1 MDRNFS
7 KMKIKNYIQFIK
19 ESSGYQYGCVM
30 VEIPV
35 SNWNEITSSIDE
47 EDIYEEEGDSTY
59 GIQQNPHL
67 TLLYGLHDTVTPDM
81 IKSVFD
87 NFTDNINIV
96 VDGIDIFENE
106 KFDVVKF
113 NVKPD
118 GALQYLHNELSKF
131 PNSDQYP
138 DYKPHI
144 TICYVKKGT
153 GKKYIK
159 PDYKYEVKNVDKITY
174 SIPSGEKIKFNYK
187 KSKLES
193 YSFFIE
199 NLNQNKYSIF
209 DFYDYLR
216 NNKWSNTDISTLE
229 RWTDHFVGDGW
240 WNKVKSHVDRMFDI
254 FLEVDLKHIEN
265 AMLDIFD
272 TVPEEKEKN
281 IYCAV
286 LYGNYEK
293 INDSNEYKYNGTMP
307 VFDADGENRKCYI
320 LHNIVFEIIKP
331 TINSGGLYNE
341 VSFRT
346 TPEAEYVTDK
356 RWQCQNFDFSQFTE
370 LKDYEM
376 KTLNLYSPENVLN
389 AYKPGVV
396 IDIGGWS
403 SIDAHRTGKMSLL
416 NLEKELDE
424 RIDLITANLDYEEV
438 LWPFSR
444 KERYFDTSRPIYD
457 YTLKILL
464 KM

>member
-1 MDRNFS
+1 
-7 KMKIKNYIQFIK
+7 MKIKRYTQFIK

-30 VEIPV
+30 IEIPV
-35 SNWNEITSSIDE
+35 SNWKEITSSIDE

-59 GIQQNPHL
+59 GIQQNPHV
-67 TLLYGLHDTVTPDM
+67 TLLYGLQDTVTPEM

-144 TICYVKKGT
+144 TIAYVKKGT

-240 WNKVKSHVDRMFDI
+240 WQKIKSHVDRI
-254 FLEVDLKHIEN
+254 FQVISEVDLNHIN
-265 AMLDIFD
+265 DAMLEIYD
-272 TVPEEKEKN
+272 TLPDEKEKS

-286 LYGNYEK
+286 LYGDYER
-293 INDSNEYKYNGTMP
+293 INDSNEYKYGGTMP
-307 VFDADGENRKCYI
+307 VFETGDMKRKSYI
-320 LHNIVFEIIKP
+320 LHNIVFEIVRP
-331 TINSGGLYNE
+331 TVSYSRLKDKE
-341 VSFRT
+341 VNFRQT
-346 TPEAEYVTDK
+346 TEAEFVTDK
-356 RWQCQNFDFSQFTE
+356 KWQCQNFDFSQFTD

-376 KTLNLYSPENVLN
+376 RVLKLYSPENVLN
-389 AYKPGVV
+389 MYRPGVV

-403 SIDAHRTGKMSLL
+403 AMGSHNTGQMSLL
-416 NLEKELDE
+416 EIEEELDE

-444 KERYFDTSRPIYD
+444 KERYFDTSSPIYD

-464 KM
+464 NM